1 MRPLLGG
8 SDIKLH
14 ITPFTETAC
23 GILILKIAKR
33 SKRQTASRENKMFW
47 MLLRDGESEGEQF
60 LSLNDIDKGGFLR
73 GTFQW
78 VEEILVNGKWD
89 KWDEFNP

>member
-1 MRPLLGG
+1 
-8 SDIKLH
+8 
-14 ITPFTETAC
+14 
-23 GILILKIAKR
+23 
-33 SKRQTASRENKMFW
+33 MFW

-78 VEEILVNGKWD
+78 VEEILVNGKWV